1 MVFDWWLVDV
11 TGNQNVMDAEYTCL
25 SRTYFI
31 WLVCRSNRLEP
42 RMQSGRCLSVGWGRS
57 VRSVRFGQC
66 TLIIDIIAPSVP
78 LSLWPQP
85 HDFYI
90 FYFLDLFPHHT
101 SIGHAKN
108 WSYRTTVSNKPGNAN
123 ICGDCSRRFCGAS
136 LQTVDA
142 VLVRLVLCCWCREV
156 SIL

>member
-1 MVFDWWLVDV
+1 MHSTPVYHGHILFYSFVDL
-11 TGNQNVMDAEYTCL
+11 TGWSQGCKVGA
-25 SRTYFI
+25 
-31 WLVCRSNRLEP
+31 VCRWVEEI
-42 RMQSGRCLSVGWGRS
+42 GSVSS
-57 VRSVRFGQC
+57 VRSVHIES
-66 TLIIDIIAPSVP
+66 IIDIIAPSVP

-85 HDFYI
+85 LDFYI

-108 WSYRTTVSNKPGNAN
+108 RSYRTTVSNKPGNAN

-142 VLVRLVLCCWCREV
+142 VLVRLVLCCWCREA